1 MIEIIALLIAVTFL
15 LWSIWIILKEYKRT
29 QDVISIE
36 SCMPK
41 ETTIN
46 EQLIKMMD
54 EFDEVAVASDY
65 HNLAEESLD
74 VARTSFGMFELATKE
89 IAKETDLDKR
99 YIKRQLIEEHYKK
112 LEERRKEWN
121 ENNY

>member
-1 MIEIIALLIAVTFL
+1 MIEIIALLILVNFST
-15 LWSIWIILKEYKRT
+15 WSIRLILKEYKQT

-41 ETTIN
+41 EQTIN

-54 EFDEVAVASDY
+54 EFDEVAVAPDY
-65 HNLAEESLD
+65 RNLAEESLD
-74 VARTSFGMFELATKE
+74 VARTSFGMFELATEE

-99 YIKRQLIEEHYKK
+99 YIKKLLIEEHYKK
-112 LEERRKEWN
+112 LEERRTEWD
-121 ENNY
+121 ENT

>member
-1 MIEIIALLIAVTFL
+1 MIEIIALLIIVTFL
-15 LWSIWIILKEYKRT
+15 LWSIWLILKEYKQT

-41 ETTIN
+41 EQTIN

-54 EFDEVAVASDY
+54 EFDEVAVAPDY
-65 HNLAEESLD
+65 RNLAEESLD
-74 VARTSFGMFELATKE
+74 VARTSFGMFELAVEE
-89 IAKETDLDKR
+89 IAEETGLDKR

-112 LEERRKEWN
+112 IEERRAEWN
-121 ENNY
+121 ENS